1 MLTNR
6 LSDIHHPPRE
16 MYFIE
21 SPAEPVM
28 IFLEDRDRASI

>member
-1 MLTNR
+1 MLTDR

-16 MYFIE
+16 MFFIQ
-21 SPAEPVM
+21 SPTEVVM